1 MPPDDLARLDAVA
14 RHLPFDVRDVDAA
27 NDAFARWRETGE
39 GLREVDL
46 WAYCY
51 VQRYFLAQFV
61 RERGAA
67 SDVDACITNTFERV
81 RRKYDAIDPKRF
93 ASYVS
98 VACKNA
104 LRNHRRDRKSE
115 TELPE
120 QLPGRQPAAHAAD
133 LDALL
138 IREVIAAALAA
149 LPRAVAEVGTMRLL
163 HGMEYA
169 EIAERLGAALPT
181 VRTYASRAVARLRK
195 DPRLRSLYYDDLL
208 PPGALPDDSV
218 RLGEDES

>member
-67 SDVDACITNTFERV
+67 SDVDAERYTGFAFGFGLDRLTMMLLGIDDV
-81 RRKYDAIDPKRF
+81 RHFMAGDLRF
-93 ASYVS
+93 
-98 VACKNA
+98 
-104 LRNHRRDRKSE
+104 L
-115 TELPE
+115 E
-120 QLPGRQPAAHAAD
+120 QF
-133 LDALL
+133 
-138 IREVIAAALAA
+138 
-149 LPRAVAEVGTMRLL
+149 
-163 HGMEYA
+163 
-169 EIAERLGAALPT
+169 
-181 VRTYASRAVARLRK
+181 
-195 DPRLRSLYYDDLL
+195 
-208 PPGALPDDSV
+208 
-218 RLGEDES
+218 